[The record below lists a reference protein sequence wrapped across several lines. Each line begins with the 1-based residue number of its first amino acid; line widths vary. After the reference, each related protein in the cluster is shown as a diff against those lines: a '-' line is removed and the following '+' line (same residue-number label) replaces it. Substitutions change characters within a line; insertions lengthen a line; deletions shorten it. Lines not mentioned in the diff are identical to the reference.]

1 MDIAYS
7 SCVESVLV
15 AITKL
20 AMEDTSLAWELSGIP
35 NIPLNAVGFIEYRM
49 HPFWKQKYCPS
60 HEHDGTPCCYS
71 CQRMEPV
78 SAIYRVLDDGRKLCL
93 ECLNSSI
100 MDIHECQ
107 PLYLE
112 IQEFYEGLLMKGHYH
127 TPETRGLFLSEE
139 QTVSTIPRR
148 PKIEGYRITDMSPE
162 PYRLIR
168 KCEVT
173 QILFQKSKKGST
185 MWLDSEINAGSGSN
199 AASASTSASSSGS
212 SKKGKRSEFEKK
224 LGQYFIQRIESGSS
238 AVYGHCFR
246 EANKVVLKYGLR
258 RTLDHIRLTGRFPC

>member
-35 NIPLNAVGFIEYRM
+35 NIPTSAAGLIEYRV

-60 HEHDGTPCCYS
+60 HEHDGTPGCYCCV
-71 CQRMEPV
+71 RMEPV
-78 SAIYRVLDDGRKLCL
+78 DAIYRILDDGRKLCL
-93 ECLNSSI
+93 
-100 MDIHECQ
+100 
-107 PLYLE
+107 
-112 IQEFYEGLLMKGHYH
+112 LMKVEQQVPLLLVERQALHEAIEGEKIGHSH
-127 TPETRGLFLSEE
+127 TLGTRGLCLSEE
-139 QTVSTIPRR
+139 QTVSTILRR
-148 PKIEGYRITDMSPE
+148 PKIGGYRITDMSPE

-173 QILFQKSKKGST
+173 QILVQKSKKGSA

-199 AASASTSASSSGS
+199 AASASTSTSSSGS
-212 SKKGKRSEFEKK
+212 SKKGKRSEIEKS
-224 LGQYFIQRIESGSS
+224 LGEYFIQLIES
-238 AVYGHCFR
+238 
-246 EANKVVLKYGLR
+246 NKVVLKYGLR
-258 RTLDHIRLTGRFPC
+258 STLA